1 MTQLKILTSKKEFK
15 QTDITTFKKFE
26 VNFTNWYCPIND
38 NIFNIDMQGEIKSGI
53 CGENIHT
60 TKVNPWWEQSEL
72 TLISNN
78 NICAF
83 KRGNCFCTSD
93 IKVHKAI
100 DKNTY
105 DWFQNKWP
113 EASDDLLFAT
123 KDDEIIAVGTTD
135 VSIDHEVHFHIG
147 RRCNFDCSYC
157 SSAVHDNFSPHTSIE
172 EFKQALNLVE
182 PYVLKNRNLILTGGE
197 PTLNPLL
204 PEMIQYG
211 KKLNYG
217 VNINTNGTASLTK
230 LIKLAQLDAYLL
242 VTFHDGFSN
251 EKLMNKIGKLALIP
265 NIKILVKIMSK
276 EDSKFSQLV
285 RSYIPDKPGGQNI
298 EYCPIYLNK
307 GINKVLQ

>member
-1 MTQLKILTSKKEFK
+1 MAQLRILTSKKEFK
-15 QTDITTFKKFE
+15 QINITTFKRFE
-26 VNFTNWYCPIND
+26 INFTGWYCPIND
-38 NIFNIDMQGEIKSGI
+38 HIFNIDMDGQIKSGI
-53 CGENIHT
+53 CGENTHT
-60 TKVNPWWEQSEL
+60 TTSNPWWKQTEL

-78 NICAF
+78 NTCVF

-93 IKVHKAI
+93 VKVHKAI

-105 DWFQNKWP
+105 DWFQNNWP
-113 EASDDLLFAT
+113 ALDNNLSFAT
-123 KDDEIIAVGTTD
+123 KDDKIIAVGTTD
-135 VSIDHEVHFHIG
+135 NTIYQEVHFHIG

-157 SSAVHDNFSPHTSIE
+157 PPTVHDNVSPHTSIE
-172 EFKQALNLVE
+172 KFKQVLNLIE
-182 PYVLKNRNLILTGGE
+182 PYILKNRKLFITGGE

-204 PEMIQYG
+204 VKMIQYG
-211 KKLNYG
+211 KELNYM
-217 VNINTNGTASLTK
+217 VRINTNGTASLTK

-251 EKLMNKIGKLALIP
+251 EKLMSKIGKVALIP

-276 EDSKFSQLV
+276 EDSEFSQLV
-285 RSYIPDKPGGQNI
+285 RSYMPDKPGGQNI